1 MLEILTQHIRNAVK
15 ALLSNKGRS
24 FLTMLGIVIGVSAV
38 IIIVSV
44 GAGAQSLI
52 LNEVKTLG
60 TNLIAVIPGHTEEG
74 SGFGAML
81 GYTVTTLKYEDA
93 LALRDKKNVPNIV
106 DVVAYSKGA
115 GVVVYGANSYDTQ
128 ISGATAGYLLVE
140 GGVVAKGR
148 FFSQEEEKNLS
159 RIVVLGHT
167 VKKELFGESD
177 AVGRKIRIKKQS
189 FEVIG
194 IMEEKGMVAM
204 QDYDDQVLMPIKT
217 AQKLHGVNHIGL
229 IRAKIDEEENIP
241 WAISD
246 VKLTM
251 RERHDIEDTSGRN
264 DDFTVRSAA
273 QALEVITS
281 ITDALRYFLAAMAAL
296 SLVVGGIGIMNIM
309 LISVT
314 ERTREIGLRKAVGAN
329 NTNILGQFLVESVT
343 ITLIGGIVG
352 IVLGFIA
359 SYLIAITIQFLGY
372 DWDFVVS
379 FFSIFLAVLVSS
391 VIGLIFGIYPAKKA
405 SELKPIESLRYE

>member
-1 MLEILTQHIRNAVK
+1 
-15 ALLSNKGRS
+15 
-24 FLTMLGIVIGVSAV
+24 
-38 IIIVSV
+38 
-44 GAGAQSLI
+44 
-52 LNEVKTLG
+52 
-60 TNLIAVIPGHTEEG
+60 
-74 SGFGAML
+74 
-81 GYTVTTLKYEDA
+81 
-93 LALRDKKNVPNIV
+93 
-106 DVVAYSKGA
+106 
-115 GVVVYGANSYDTQ
+115 
-128 ISGATAGYLLVE
+128 
-140 GGVVAKGR
+140 
-148 FFSQEEEKNLS
+148 
-159 RIVVLGHT
+159 
-167 VKKELFGESD
+167 
-177 AVGRKIRIKKQS
+177 
-189 FEVIG
+189 VIG